1 MNTSPDHGTR
11 MASETQKSVLIT
23 GASQGIGRATV
34 LYLASCGYKI
44 VAAGRSLE
52 RLRIL
57 QAHSDTPDNV
67 IPWELDVG
75 NPVCADQVPLIIER
89 VGRLDV
95 LVNNAGYGLRGYL
108 EELDMGDVQA
118 QFETNLFSTLRL
130 SQAVIPHM
138 RENGGGA
145 IINIGSV
152 SAHIASPS
160 GGAYASTKSAM
171 RSLTMALRLEL
182 HSFGI
187 KVAVI
192 EPGVIRA
199 NFLQNQVRA
208 RGNANPDSPYA
219 ARTSVVEERT
229 ARFHHTGGNPLKV
242 ARTVERIIRSKH
254 PHPSYTI
261 GPDGRLGVFAARF
274 LPERLVQYCVRKVL
288 MG

>member
-1 MNTSPDHGTR
+1 MP
-11 MASETQKSVLIT
+11 SEAQKSVLIT
-23 GASQGIGRATV
+23 GASQGIGRATC
-34 LYLASCGYKI
+34 LYLASRGYHV
-44 VAAGRSLE
+44 VAAGRSME
-52 RLRIL
+52 RLQGLR
-57 QAHSDTPDNV
+57 SDSQIPENIT
-67 IPWELDVG
+67 PWELDVG
-75 NPVCADQVPLIIER
+75 DPACVEQIPAIIKQ

-138 RENGGGA
+138 RGNGGGA

-160 GGAYASTKSAM
+160 GGAYAATKSAM
-171 RSLTMALRLEL
+171 RSLTMALRLEM

-199 NFLQNQVRA
+199 NFVQNQIVSQR
-208 RGNANPDSPYA
+208 NDNPDSPYS
-219 ARTSVVEERT
+219 ARARQLEERT
-229 ARFHHTGGNPLKV
+229 ARFHHTGGDPLKV
-242 ARTVERIIRSKH
+242 ARTVERIIRSKR
-254 PHPSYTI
+254 PRPSYVV
-261 GPDGRLGVFAARF
+261 GMDGGLGVFAARF

>member
-1 MNTSPDHGTR
+1 M
-11 MASETQKSVLIT
+11 
-23 GASQGIGRATV
+23 
-34 LYLASCGYKI
+34 
-44 VAAGRSLE
+44 E
-52 RLRIL
+52 RLQGL
-57 QAHSDTPDNV
+57 KSDSLVPENIT
-67 IPWELDVG
+67 IWELDVG
-75 NPVCADQVPLIIER
+75 DPACVEQIPAIIEH

-138 RENGGGA
+138 RGNGGGA

-160 GGAYASTKSAM
+160 GGAYAATKSAM

-199 NFLQNQVRA
+199 NFVQNQIVSQR
-208 RGNANPDSPYA
+208 NDNPDSPYS
-219 ARTSVVEERT
+219 ARARQLEERT
-229 ARFHHTGGNPLKV
+229 ARFHHTGGDPLKV
-242 ARTVERIIRSKH
+242 ARTVERIIRSKR
-254 PHPSYTI
+254 PRPSYVV
-261 GPDGRLGVFAARF
+261 GMDGGLGVFAARF
-274 LPERLVQYCVRKVL
+274 LPERLVQYCVRRVL

>member
-1 MNTSPDHGTR
+1 MP
-11 MASETQKSVLIT
+11 SEAQKSVLIT
-23 GASQGIGRATV
+23 GASQGIGRATC
-34 LYLASCGYKI
+34 LYLASRGYHV
-44 VAAGRSLE
+44 VAAGRSME
-52 RLRIL
+52 RLQGLR
-57 QAHSDTPDNV
+57 SDSQIPENIT
-67 IPWELDVG
+67 PWELDVG
-75 NPVCADQVPLIIER
+75 DPACVEQIPAIIKQ

-138 RENGGGA
+138 RGNGGGA

-160 GGAYASTKSAM
+160 GGAYAATKSAM
-171 RSLTMALRLEL
+171 RSLTMALRLEM

-199 NFLQNQVRA
+199 NFVQNQIVA
-208 RGNANPDSPYA
+208 GGSANPDSAYA
-219 ARTSVVEERT
+219 ARARKLEERT
-229 ARFHHTGGNPLKV
+229 ARFHHSGGDPLKV
-242 ARTVERIIRSKH
+242 ARIVERIIRSKQ
-254 PHPSYTI
+254 PRPSYVV
-261 GPDGRLGVFAARF
+261 GMDGGLGVFAARF
-274 LPERLVQYCVRKVL
+274 LPERLGAVL
-288 MG
+288 CA

>member
-1 MNTSPDHGTR
+1 MP
-11 MASETQKSVLIT
+11 ASELKSVLIT
-23 GASQGIGRATV
+23 GASQGIGRATC
-34 LYLASCGYKI
+34 LYLASRGYHV
-44 VAAGRSLE
+44 VAAGRSME
-52 RLRIL
+52 RLL
-57 QAHSDTPDNV
+57 VLKADSDYPDNI
-67 IPWELDVG
+67 IPWELDVSD
-75 NPVCADQVPLIIER
+75 PACVEQMPEIIQQ

-108 EELDMGDVQA
+108 EELDMAEVQA

-160 GGAYASTKSAM
+160 GGAYAATKSAL
-171 RSLTMALRLEL
+171 RSLTMSLRIEV
-182 HSFGI
+182 HPFGI

-199 NFLQNQVRA
+199 NFTRNLITAERN
-208 RGNANPDSPYA
+208 GKPDSPYLSYSKEMED
-219 ARTSVVEERT
+219 RI
-229 ARFHHTGGNPLKV
+229 ARFHHRGADPLRV
-242 ARTVERIIRSKH
+242 ARTVERIICSKR
-254 PHPSYTI
+254 PRPSYI
-261 GPDGRLGVFAARF
+261 VGLDGGLGVFASRF
-274 LPERLVQYCVRKVL
+274 LPERLVQYCTRRVL

>member
-1 MNTSPDHGTR
+1 MP
-11 MASETQKSVLIT
+11 SEAQKSVLIT
-23 GASQGIGRATV
+23 GASQGIGRATC
-34 LYLASCGYKI
+34 LYLASRGYHV
-44 VAAGRSLE
+44 VAAGRSME
-52 RLRIL
+52 RLQGLR
-57 QAHSDTPDNV
+57 SDSQIPENIT
-67 IPWELDVG
+67 PWELDVG
-75 NPVCADQVPLIIER
+75 DPPCVEQIPAIIKQ

-138 RENGGGA
+138 RGNGGGA

-160 GGAYASTKSAM
+160 GGAYAATKSAM
-171 RSLTMALRLEL
+171 RSLTMALRLEM

-199 NFLQNQVRA
+199 NFVQNQIVSQR
-208 RGNANPDSPYA
+208 NDNPDSPYS
-219 ARTSVVEERT
+219 ARARQLEERT
-229 ARFHHTGGNPLKV
+229 ARFHHTGGDPLKV
-242 ARTVERIIRSKH
+242 ARTVERIIRSKR
-254 PHPSYTI
+254 PRPSYVV
-261 GPDGRLGVFAARF
+261 GMDGGLGVFAARF
-274 LPERLVQYCVRKVL
+274 LPERLVQYCVRRVL

>member
-1 MNTSPDHGTR
+1 MP
-11 MASETQKSVLIT
+11 SEAQKSVLIT
-23 GASQGIGRATV
+23 GASQGIGRATC
-34 LYLASCGYKI
+34 LYLASRGYHV
-44 VAAGRSLE
+44 VAAGRSME
-52 RLRIL
+52 RLQGLR
-57 QAHSDTPDNV
+57 SDSQIPENIT
-67 IPWELDVG
+67 PWELDVG
-75 NPVCADQVPLIIER
+75 DPACVEQIPAIIKQ

-138 RENGGGA
+138 RANGGGA

-160 GGAYASTKSAM
+160 GGAYAATKSAM
-171 RSLTMALRLEL
+171 RSLTMALRLEM

-199 NFLQNQVRA
+199 NFVQNQIVSQR
-208 RGNANPDSPYA
+208 NDNPDSPYS
-219 ARTSVVEERT
+219 ARARQLEERT
-229 ARFHHTGGNPLKV
+229 ARFHHTGGDPLKV
-242 ARTVERIIRSKH
+242 ARTVERIIRSKR
-254 PHPSYTI
+254 PRPSYVV
-261 GPDGRLGVFAARF
+261 GMDGGLGVFAARF